1 MLDLL
6 RYATLATKA
15 SLLAVC
21 AAGALAG
28 LVVLALRFARRG
40 PARFWLAPAFLAL
53 AFVPLAAGAGLSAAG
68 VRRLTEDV
76 ALLGAHSSLAVRAGL
91 AEALLPLLAGLFATF
106 GVASLALLL
115 LAVGRRRD
123 LDATPLESLSPAI
136 PAVAAALGLLALGL
150 ALGALLAAHAL
161 SAQAPYAAGLA
172 RGLGW
177 TAAGLTLAL
186 LAASLPLAL
195 GAPRGGARRLARALA
210 LALPATV
217 AGASLAAAGVATVLL
232 GSVMAEPEL
241 PPSPP
246 MALDLSLPPPPP
258 PPPPPAS
265 ASTTEGARP
274 AVESQVPSPRPG
286 KPARVGT
293 DVEAPRKLVHVA
305 PRYPPEALQARLQGK
320 VILECVIGTDGRV
333 EKVEVK
339 RGAPLLDDAARE
351 AVRQWVY
358 EPTRLN
364 GVPVPAIMTVT
375 VDFSLR

>member
-1 MLDLL
+1 M
-6 RYATLATKA
+6 
-15 SLLAVC
+15 
-21 AAGALAG
+21 
-28 LVVLALRFARRG
+28 
-40 PARFWLAPAFLAL
+40 
-53 AFVPLAAGAGLSAAG
+53 
-68 VRRLTEDV
+68 
-76 ALLGAHSSLAVRAGL
+76 AVRAGL

-106 GVASLALLL
+106 GVASLGFLL

-123 LDATPLESLSPAI
+123 LDATPLGSLSPAI
-136 PAVAAALGLLALGL
+136 PAVAAVLGLLALGV
-150 ALGALLAAHAL
+150 ALGALIAAHAL

-172 RGLGW
+172 RGLTW
-177 TAAGLTLAL
+177 AAAGLTLVL
-186 LAASLPLAL
+186 LAAALPLAL
-195 GAPRGGARRLARALA
+195 GAQRGEAPRLARVWA
-210 LALPATV
+210 LALPAAV
-217 AGASLAAAGVATVLL
+217 AASSLAAAGVATVLL

-265 ASTTEGARP
+265 TTGGAPP

-286 KPARVGT
+286 KPVRVGT

-320 VILECVIGTDGRV
+320 VILECVIGPDGRV

-364 GVPVPAIMTVT
+364 GVPVPVIMTVT

>member
-28 LVVLALRFARRG
+28 LVALALRFARRG
-40 PARFWLAPAFLAL
+40 PARFWLTPAFLAL
-53 AFVPLAAGAGLSAAG
+53 ALVPVAAGTGLSAAG
-68 VRRLTEDV
+68 VRRLAEDV
-76 ALLGAHSSLAVRAGL
+76 ALLGAHSPTAVRAGL

-136 PAVAAALGLLALGL
+136 PAVAAVLGLLALGL

-172 RGLGW
+172 RGLAW

-186 LAASLPLAL
+186 LAASVPLAL
-195 GAPRGGARRLARALA
+195 GAPRGEAPRLARVLS
-210 LALPATV
+210 LGLPATV
-217 AGASLAAAGVATVLL
+217 AGASLATAGVAAFLL
-232 GSVMAEPEL
+232 GSVMADPEL
-241 PPSPP
+241 PPIPP

-258 PPPPPAS
+258 PP
-265 ASTTEGARP
+265 ASTTGGARP
-274 AVESQVPSPRPG
+274 AVESRVPSPRPG
-286 KPARVGT
+286 KPVRVGT

-305 PRYPPEALQARLQGK
+305 PRYPPDALQARLQGR
-320 VILECVIGTDGRV
+320 VILECVIGADGRV

-339 RGAPLLDDAARE
+339 RGAPLLDDSARE

-364 GVPVPAIMTVT
+364 GVPVPVIMTVT